1 MFGIYSRKR
10 LSENE
15 SKILKSNPDD
25 YNWYH
30 VMLQTLFED
39 DRFFQVREDI
49 EVPKKEGDDG
59 VVLIL
64 EGGDVVYFRTI
75 DGNVNDE
82 VMDSIIEVC
91 SYLVDKFDRRVDAY
105 VVCPTNRTFDVDEKK
120 VELRIRIY
128 FSSLAIHNGEEIIE
142 RLENKLK
149 NHEEFTISDSIDHML
164 LPYTGYQDKKAF
176 EEKYQHYMNL
186 IETYEDN

>member
-1 MFGIYSRKR
+1 MFGIYSRQR
-10 LSENE
+10 LSEKE

-25 YNWYH
+25 YNWYC
-30 VMLQTLFED
+30 VMLQKIFED

-49 EVPKKEGDDG
+49 EVPKKEDDDG

-82 VMDSIIEVC
+82 VVDSIIEVC
-91 SYLVDKFDRRVDAY
+91 SYLVDKFGRRVDAY
-105 VVCPTNRTFDVDEKK
+105 VICPPNRTFDVGEKN
-120 VELRIRIY
+120 VEVRTKIY
-128 FSSLAIHNGEEIIE
+128 FSSIATHNGEEIIE

-164 LPYTGYQDKKAF
+164 LPYTGYHDKKAF